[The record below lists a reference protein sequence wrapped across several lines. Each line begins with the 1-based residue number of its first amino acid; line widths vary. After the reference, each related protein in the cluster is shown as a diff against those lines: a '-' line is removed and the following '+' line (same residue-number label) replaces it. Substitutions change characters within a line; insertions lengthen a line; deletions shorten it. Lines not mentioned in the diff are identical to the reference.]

1 MVVAMERLLGWFP
14 HTTTEWIELIIV
26 AVLLWLLIGTLS
38 YDLNL

>member
-1 MVVAMERLLGWFP
+1 MSSLDKVVGWLP